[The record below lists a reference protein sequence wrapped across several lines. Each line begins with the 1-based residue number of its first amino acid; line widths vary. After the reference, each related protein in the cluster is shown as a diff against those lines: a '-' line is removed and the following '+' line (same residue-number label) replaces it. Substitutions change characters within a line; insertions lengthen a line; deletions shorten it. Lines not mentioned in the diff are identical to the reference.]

1 MTVLTAC
8 LRPFATPPADELLF
22 LPNIGRAP
30 MSHVIAET
38 PFHRSDNVI
47 AAVHVP
53 ERHLAEEGAAPLS
66 LHEARA
72 SGIATIWLLFYALAA
87 LVVVIAN

>member
-1 MTVLTAC
+1 
-8 LRPFATPPADELLF
+8 
-22 LPNIGRAP
+22 

-47 AAVHVP
+47 SAVHGP
-53 ERHLAEEGAAPLS
+53 ERHLAEEGAA
-66 LHEARA
+66 HEARA
-72 SGIATIWLLFYALAA
+72 SGIATIWLLYYALAA